1 MDDMIKESK
10 LKWTAM
16 VFPQQPKQ
24 GVKETK
30 AESPKAFS
38 TDTDMLIHE
47 AMEYNW
53 SLEYRIKVEESIY
66 PLYGTT
72 IFIDYVK
79 KELRIKGMEHTIHF
93 VPFQNLISAK
103 KAE

>member
-1 MDDMIKESK
+1 MIKENK

-16 VFPQQPKQ
+16 LFPQQPKQ
-24 GVKETK
+24 GVVEKN
-30 AESPKAFS
+30 AESTKAFS

-53 SLEYRIKVEESIY
+53 SLEYRVKLEESIY
-66 PLYGTT
+66 SLYGTT

-79 KELRIKGMEHTIHF
+79 RELRVKGIEHSIHF

>member
-1 MDDMIKESK
+1 MIKESK

-16 VFPQQPKQ
+16 VFPQQLKQ
-24 GVKETK
+24 GVIETK
-30 AESPKAFS
+30 PESTKAFS

-53 SLEYRIKVEESIY
+53 SLEYRIKLEESIY
-66 PLYGTT
+66 SLYGTT

-79 KELRIKGMEHTIHF
+79 KELRVKGMEHSIHF
-93 VPFQNLISAK
+93 VPFHNLISAK